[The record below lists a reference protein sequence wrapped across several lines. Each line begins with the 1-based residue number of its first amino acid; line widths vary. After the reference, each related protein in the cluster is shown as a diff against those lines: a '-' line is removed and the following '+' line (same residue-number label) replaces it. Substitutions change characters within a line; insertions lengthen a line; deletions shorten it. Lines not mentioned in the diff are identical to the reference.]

1 MADTRGHTLPK
12 AERLSSR
19 KTIERMFGGGS
30 KSVSA
35 FPMRAVFTPSEGNV
49 SDIMVS
55 VSKRLFKR
63 AVKRNRVKRQIREA
77 YRLNKHILDAAATP
91 FHIAF
96 LWNDS
101 KEADS
106 GTVAEKTRLLLYR
119 ITETFPP
126 RKHDEESV

>member
-1 MADTRGHTLPK
+1 MADTHGHTLPK

-30 KSVSA
+30 KSVSS
-35 FPMRAVFTPSEGNV
+35 FPMRAVFTQSEGKV

-55 VSKRLFKR
+55 VSKRFFKR
-63 AVKRNRVKRQIREA
+63 AVKRNRIKRQIREA

-96 LWNDS
+96 LWSDS

-126 RKHDEESV
+126 KEHDEQGV